1 MKQPEDFD
9 QPDEWS
15 EQGESFA
22 ELEEYLTQALRHVD
36 APKGFAERTMARAQA
51 GSAPRGKLLVMPTRL
66 RAWTSG
72 AIAAALFA
80 GVFVGEQIHV
90 RHQRAR
96 AEFAQ
101 QQFEAAMRITGET
114 LEQTRL
120 QLQRA
125 GVPMGQ
131 D

>member
-9 QPDEWS
+9 QPE
-15 EQGESFA
+15 ELNQPGESFT
-22 ELEEYLTQALRHVD
+22 ELEEYLTHALRHVD

-51 GSAPRGKLLVMPTRL
+51 AGTPRGKLLMMPSRL

-72 AIAAALFA
+72 AIAAALVA
-80 GVFVGEQIHV
+80 GVFVGDQVHV
-90 RHQRAR
+90 RHQREK
-96 AEFAQ
+96 AELAQ

-120 QLQRA
+120 QLQQA
-125 GVPMGQ
+125 GVPIGN
-131 D
+131 

>member
-1 MKQPEDFD
+1 VKQPEDFD
-9 QPDEWS
+9 QPDELN
-15 EQGESFA
+15 EQGESLA
-22 ELEEYLTQALRHVD
+22 QLEQYLTHALRRVD
-36 APKGFAERTMARAQA
+36 APKGFAERTLARAQS
-51 GSAPRGKLLVMPTRL
+51 GSVPRGKLLVMPTRL

-72 AIAAALFA
+72 AIAAALAA

-90 RHQRAR
+90 RHQRAK
-96 AEFAQ
+96 AAVAQ

>member
-9 QPDEWS
+9 QPGELN
-15 EQGESFA
+15 EQGESLA
-22 ELEEYLTQALRHVD
+22 ELEQYLSHVLRRVD
-36 APKGFAERTMARAQA
+36 APKGFAERTIARARA
-51 GSAPRGKLLVMPTRL
+51 GSAPRGKLLVMPTRW

-72 AIAAALFA
+72 AIAAALAA
-80 GVFVGEQIHV
+80 GVFVGQQVHV
-90 RHQRAR
+90 RQQRQK
-96 AEFAQ
+96 AEMAQ

-120 QLQRA
+120 QLERA
-125 GVPMGQ
+125 GVSMGQ